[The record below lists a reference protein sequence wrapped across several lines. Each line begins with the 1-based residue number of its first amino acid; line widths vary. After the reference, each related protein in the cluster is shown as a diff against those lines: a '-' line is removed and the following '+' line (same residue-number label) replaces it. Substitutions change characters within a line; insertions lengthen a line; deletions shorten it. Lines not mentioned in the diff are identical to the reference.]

1 MTTSTSAPRP
11 RAGLALGVAVAAA
24 LLIGACGSGSTP
36 PAGATA
42 PAPTTPATASG
53 VIARDM
59 WVKTAKS
66 GMSAA
71 FGTLTNTTNA
81 DITIVS
87 AAATVSARVEL
98 HEVAGVDGE
107 MVMRPKESGFVI
119 PAGGTHELK
128 PGGDHLMLMDVT
140 TPVRPGDEVTFTLTF
155 ADGTTAQFTAVG
167 KDFAGGNENYQPG
180 PKATADPST
189 HTGG

>member
-1 MTTSTSAPRP
+1 MTTSRTAPGR
-11 RAGLALGVAVAAA
+11 RVALALGVAVAAA
-24 LLIGACGSGSTP
+24 LLMGACGSGSTP
-36 PAGATA
+36 STSAAA
-42 PAPTTPATASG
+42 PASSAAASR
-53 VIARDM
+53 VMAKDM

-87 AAATVSARVEL
+87 ANSTVSARVEL
-98 HEVAGVDGE
+98 HEVAGFDGK
-107 MVMRPKESGFVI
+107 MVMRPKEGGFVI

-128 PGGDHLMLMDVT
+128 PGGDHLMLMGVT

-180 PKATADPST
+180 PHGTAGPST